1 MWDVIWDFWLEYMES
16 KKEMEKKLL
25 WLWKGQNNHTSRIR
39 FNCWVFGCSWEM
51 TVYRYSVIHY
61 INGWDRT
68 SIDCRAV
75 HCTAVSYNLFRVSP
89 LTALGLKLLT
99 SCIPARFGASTIS
112 GGLHFYFLFYFIV
125 FSLETMNAALL
136 QVMVW
141 YGIGLWKGWNIGW
154 VKGQRVSTCNFC
166 FQVLVII
173 LWQGTGH
180 KHCTWHMVLGFL
192 PSVMMFCRKT
202 KANLN
207 FKEQF
212 LKIVLNYF

>member
-1 MWDVIWDFWLEYMES
+1 MDEIELQLTAE
-16 KKEMEKKLL
+16 
-25 WLWKGQNNHTSRIR
+25 Q
-39 FNCWVFGCSWEM
+39 
-51 TVYRYSVIHY
+51 
-61 INGWDRT
+61 
-68 SIDCRAV
+68 
-75 HCTAVSYNLFRVSP
+75 CTAVSYNLFRVSP

-112 GGLHFYFLFYFIV
+112 GGLYFYFFLFFHWKPW
-125 FSLETMNAALL
+125 MLL
-136 QVMVW
+136 CFRWW
-141 YGIGLWKGWNIGW
+141 YGMVLDYEKDEILGGW
-154 VKGQRVSTCNFC
+154 RDREFLLSCNFC